1 MARRLSTL
9 DRSILG
15 ETYKAGGML
24 STAELHETL
33 DIPDLD
39 AYIDD
44 LRPYLQRV
52 YIPGV
57 PVHAG
62 QPNGVALTIAGQDLM
77 QAGLP
82 PLLSERATKRLAKD
96 VLAGRAVA

>member
-24 STAELHETL
+24 ALTELHETL

-52 YIPGV
+52 YMPGV

-62 QPNGVALTIAGQDLM
+62 QPNGVALTVAGQDLM

-82 PLLSERATKRLAKD
+82 PLLSKRALDRMEND
-96 VLAGRAVA
+96 VMVGVA

>member
-9 DRSILG
+9 DRSILA
-15 ETYKAGGML
+15 EVHKAGGML
-24 STAELHETL
+24 ATAELHETL
-33 DIPDLD
+33 DVPDLN

-44 LRPYLQRV
+44 LRPFLQRV
-52 YIPGV
+52 YMPGI

-62 QPNGVALTIAGQDLM
+62 QPNGVALTCDGQDLM

-82 PLLSERATKRLAKD
+82 PLLSERALDRMEND
-96 VLAGRAVA
+96 VMVGVA

>member
-1 MARRLSTL
+1 
-9 DRSILG
+9 
-15 ETYKAGGML
+15 
-24 STAELHETL
+24 
-33 DIPDLD
+33 
-39 AYIDD
+39 
-44 LRPYLQRV
+44 V

>member
-1 MARRLSTL
+1 MATRLSTL

-24 STAELHETL
+24 ATAELYERL
-33 DIPDLD
+33 DVPDLGNH
-39 AYIDD
+39 IDS

-62 QPNGVALTIAGQDLM
+62 LPNGVALTVAGQDLM

-82 PLLSERATKRLAKD
+82 PLLSDRAATRLTRDVVAGER
-96 VLAGRAVA
+96 VA

>member
-52 YIPGV
+52 YMPGI

-62 QPNGVALTIAGQDLM
+62 QPNGVALTVAGQDLM

-82 PLLSERATKRLAKD
+82 PLLSERALDRMEND
-96 VLAGRAVA
+96 VMVGVA

>member
-33 DIPDLD
+33 DVPDLNS
-39 AYIDD
+39 YIDD
-44 LRPYLQRV
+44 LRPFLQRV

-57 PVHAG
+57 PIHAG

-82 PLLSERATKRLAKD
+82 PLLSERALDRMEND
-96 VLAGRAVA
+96 VMVGVA

>member
-9 DRSILG
+9 DRSILA
-15 ETYKAGGML
+15 EVHKASGML

-33 DIPDLD
+33 DVPDLNS
-39 AYIDD
+39 YIDD

-52 YIPGV
+52 YIPGE
-57 PVHAG
+57 PVHQG
-62 QPNGVALTIAGQDLM
+62 QPNGVALTVAGADLM

-82 PLLSERATKRLAKD
+82 PLLPDRAATRLTQD
-96 VLAGRAVA
+96 VMAGKAVA